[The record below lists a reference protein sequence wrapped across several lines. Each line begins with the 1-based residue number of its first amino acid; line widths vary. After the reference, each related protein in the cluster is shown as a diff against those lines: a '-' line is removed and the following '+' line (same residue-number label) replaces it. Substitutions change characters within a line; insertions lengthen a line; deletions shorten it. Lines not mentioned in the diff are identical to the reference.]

1 MFSSVFTPQKALSK
15 QQRINPESYDEDNMF
30 IDSSPYK
37 GFCKDNDITFSTDSQ
52 FHKPGSFQEEKDF
65 IGFIYDIPK
74 KPEIFSN

>member
-1 MFSSVFTPQKALSK
+1 
-15 QQRINPESYDEDNMF
+15 MF

-37 GFCKDNDITFSTDSQ
+37 GFSKDIDITFSTDSQ

-74 KPEIFSN
+74 RPEIFSN